1 METNTFSIEEL
12 FDFLAAKQRVI
23 SIIGMEK
30 NIGKTT
36 LLNFLLK
43 GMYERSL
50 PTLVMSVG
58 RDGEAIDSV
67 ENTPKP
73 EIIVY
78 KGGCFLTINELITTP
93 SSVEILE
100 TFDVK
105 VSGSKVILARALADT
120 KIQLVNPANQMM
132 LSKLIDQGVR
142 HCGKCTVLIDGALD
156 RFSHGSTSLIDG
168 VFVCAGVQTA
178 GDLPLII
185 KKTKLLIGY
194 LECTESED
202 YIRRLI
208 RNNEIEKGSAIIR
221 DRKAVACITGTLLDT
236 TELDEKIKNNDIIYT
251 TGVITDKIMKRFIDR
266 ELNVTIVLIDG
277 TRCHISQR
285 YSLIIN
291 RKRIA
296 IRVLNRIPVYGLAV
310 NSVGIRRSMNP
321 SKVLKDFREAFKDL
335 RVFDTR
341 YLM

>member
-1 METNTFSIEEL
+1 METDTFSIEEL

-78 KGGCFLTINELITTP
+78 KGGCFLTITELITTP

-105 VSGSKVILARALADT
+105 VSGS
-120 KIQLVNPANQMM
+120 
-132 LSKLIDQGVR
+132 
-142 HCGKCTVLIDGALD
+142 
-156 RFSHGSTSLIDG
+156 
-168 VFVCAGVQTA
+168 
-178 GDLPLII
+178 
-185 KKTKLLIGY
+185 
-194 LECTESED
+194 
-202 YIRRLI
+202 
-208 RNNEIEKGSAIIR
+208 
-221 DRKAVACITGTLLDT
+221 
-236 TELDEKIKNNDIIYT
+236 
-251 TGVITDKIMKRFIDR
+251 
-266 ELNVTIVLIDG
+266 
-277 TRCHISQR
+277 
-285 YSLIIN
+285 
-291 RKRIA
+291 
-296 IRVLNRIPVYGLAV
+296 
-310 NSVGIRRSMNP
+310 
-321 SKVLKDFREAFKDL
+321 
-335 RVFDTR
+335 
-341 YLM
+341 